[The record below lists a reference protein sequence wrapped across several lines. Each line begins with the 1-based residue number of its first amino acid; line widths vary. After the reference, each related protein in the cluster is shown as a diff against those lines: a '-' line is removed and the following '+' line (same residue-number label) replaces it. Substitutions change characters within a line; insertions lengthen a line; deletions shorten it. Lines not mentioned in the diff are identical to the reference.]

1 MKKMMFLF
9 GAVALMVLYSC
20 DKGEQGG
27 DNGPVVTTTE
37 APDLSE
43 VAQFIGNSYGD
54 LYYPESRIA
63 DPNGNV
69 HPKYMF
75 DRVTAIDYDGTSI
88 KRSSYQYWGMVC
100 EPNKGQ
106 DIPDEML
113 DPELTKSAG
122 YEVAAYSGAPI
133 FDFGSKMRLASLVFY
148 PYWEPYVKNG
158 FVAKIEVYAYNGE
171 GEIKTESVDFWE
183 GKPVN
188 GVPAVKVKDRSVG
201 EWKNWTLIGSSDR
214 SEELAN
220 MSQEEVLSQKPL
232 LSTAIKFD
240 YDKVP
245 DARYY
250 RFKLWSIAMFKDGVK
265 PWWFSRWSIADLS
278 VERYVVVE

>member
-1 MKKMMFLF
+1 MMFLF

-27 DNGPVVTTTE
+27 DNGPVVTKTE
-37 APDLSE
+37 AIDLSE

-75 DRVTAIDYDGTSI
+75 DGVTAIDYSDDGTSI

-113 DPELTKSAG
+113 DPELTNSAEYE

-133 FDFGSKMRLASLVFY
+133 FDFGSEMRLASLVFY
-148 PYWEPYVKNG
+148 PYWEPYAKHG
-158 FVAKIEVYAYNGE
+158 FAAKIEVYAYNG
-171 GEIKTESVDFWE
+171 
-183 GKPVN
+183 
-188 GVPAVKVKDRSVG
+188 
-201 EWKNWTLIGSSDR
+201 
-214 SEELAN
+214 
-220 MSQEEVLSQKPL
+220 
-232 LSTAIKFD
+232 
-240 YDKVP
+240 
-245 DARYY
+245 
-250 RFKLWSIAMFKDGVK
+250 
-265 PWWFSRWSIADLS
+265 
-278 VERYVVVE
+278 

>member
-75 DRVTAIDYDGTSI
+75 DGVTDIDYSDDGTSI
-88 KRSSYQYWGMVC
+88 KRSSYQYWGMMC

-133 FDFGSKMRLASLVFY
+133 FDFGSEMRLASLVFY

-158 FVAKIEVYAYNGE
+158 FVAKIEVYAYNGK
-171 GEIKTESVDFWE
+171 GEIETESVDF
-183 GKPVN
+183 
-188 GVPAVKVKDRSVG
+188 
-201 EWKNWTLIGSSDR
+201 
-214 SEELAN
+214 
-220 MSQEEVLSQKPL
+220 
-232 LSTAIKFD
+232 
-240 YDKVP
+240 
-245 DARYY
+245 
-250 RFKLWSIAMFKDGVK
+250 
-265 PWWFSRWSIADLS
+265 
-278 VERYVVVE
+278 

>member
-37 APDLSE
+37 AIDLSE

-75 DRVTAIDYDGTSI
+75 DGVTAIDYSDDGTSI

-113 DPELTKSAG
+113 DQELTKSAG

-133 FDFGSKMRLASLVFY
+133 FDFGSEMRLASLVFY

-171 GEIKTESVDFWE
+171 GVIKTESVDFWE

-214 SEELAN
+214 SAELEIGRAH
-220 MSQEEVLSQKPL
+220 V
-232 LSTAIKFD
+232 
-240 YDKVP
+240 
-245 DARYY
+245 
-250 RFKLWSIAMFKDGVK
+250 
-265 PWWFSRWSIADLS
+265 
-278 VERYVVVE
+278 